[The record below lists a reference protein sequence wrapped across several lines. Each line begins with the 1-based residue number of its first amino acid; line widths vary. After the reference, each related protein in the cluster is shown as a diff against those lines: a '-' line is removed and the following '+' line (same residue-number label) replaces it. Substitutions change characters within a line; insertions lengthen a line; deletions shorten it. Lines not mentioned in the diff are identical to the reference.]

1 MLVGRTNRR
10 EFIAAL
16 GGAVAW
22 PMMARA
28 QQPAVPVIG
37 FLSGM
42 SFGAAA
48 KQVEGFQQGLRD
60 NGYRVGQDVAIE
72 FRWADGQLDR
82 LPALANDLI
91 SRAVT
96 VIFAGGPPAALA
108 AKAATTAIP
117 VVFTSGDDPV
127 RNGLVTSLNRPGGNV
142 TGVSVL
148 LREVQA
154 KRLEL
159 LHEMVPLAK
168 IVGLLA
174 HPRSS
179 NEDTEAAASSMG
191 LQLYVAQTAT
201 EDALYPAFAAFGVH
215 RVAAVL
221 VGSDP
226 AFSAWRRRI
235 FALATDTSL
244 PVMYEARDYVTDG
257 GLMSYGA
264 SITAAYRQAG
274 SYVARIIRG
283 EKPTDMPVVQ
293 PSNFELVI
301 NLKTA
306 KALGITVPPTLLAR
320 ADEVIE

>member
-1 MLVGRTNRR
+1 MQRR
-10 EFIAAL
+10 EFIAGLA
-16 GGAVAW
+16 GAAAW
-22 PMMARA
+22 PLVAGA
-28 QQPAVPVIG
+28 QQPMPVIG
-37 FLSGM
+37 FLSGT
-42 SFGAAA
+42 SFGASAR
-48 KQVEGFQQGLRD
+48 QVGAFQQGLQD
-60 NGYRVGQDVAIE
+60 TGYRAGQDVTIE
-72 FRWADGQLDR
+72 YRWADGQLDR
-82 LPALANDLI
+82 LPVLANDLV
-91 SRAVT
+91 SREVA

-108 AKAATTAIP
+108 AKAATTTIP

-159 LHEMVPLAK
+159 LHELVPSADV
-168 IVGLLA
+168 VGLLA
-174 HPRSS
+174 HPRTS
-179 NEDTEAAASSMG
+179 NEDAEGAASSMG

-201 EDALYPAFAAFGVH
+201 EDALYPAFAAFDVH

-235 FALATDTSL
+235 FALATNASL

-283 EKPTDMPVVQ
+283 EKPADLPVVQ

-306 KALGITVPPTLLAR
+306 AALGLTVPPALLAR

>member
-1 MLVGRTNRR
+1 MKRR
-10 EFIAAL
+10 AFIAAL
-16 GGAVAW
+16 GGAAAW
-22 PMMARA
+22 PVVARA
-28 QQPAVPVIG
+28 QQPVIPVIG
-37 FLSGM
+37 FLSGT
-42 SFGAAA
+42 SFGASAR
-48 KQVEGFQQGLRD
+48 QVEAFQQGLQDTGFRT
-60 NGYRVGQDVAIE
+60 GQDVAVE
-72 FRWADGQLDR
+72 YRWAGGQLDR
-82 LPALANDLI
+82 LPALANDLV
-91 SRAVT
+91 SREVT

-108 AKAATTAIP
+108 AKAATTTIP

-159 LHEMVPLAK
+159 LHELVPSANV
-168 IVGLLA
+168 VGLLA

-179 NEDTEAAASSMG
+179 NEDTAAAASSMG

-201 EDALYPAFAAFGVH
+201 EDALYPAFAAFDVH

-235 FALATDTSL
+235 FALATNASL

-283 EKPTDMPVVQ
+283 EKPADLPVVQ

-306 KALGITVPPTLLAR
+306 AALGLTLPPTLLAR